1 MLCRRVSLDE
11 LHPALGGGAPETG
24 LDIYCRGRTGLLA
37 DDGAR
42 WAVLILPGG
51 GYERIAPAEGEPVAL
66 AFLAAGIQAFVL
78 SYSVLPALWPRQFLE
93 GAAALAWMRAN
104 APELGFRPDQVAVC
118 GFSAGGH
125 LAGCLAGG
133 YAEPLLNERLGL
145 TPEQVRP
152 DAAILGYPVVHEALY
167 LEPLGGAEV
176 LRPDRRVGP
185 GHPPA
190 FLWATVGDATVPVE
204 NTLDYAHALRARQV
218 PFELHLFQDGPH
230 AMGLA
235 ERKRMMEQKVV
246 LITGG
251 SRGIGAATARR
262 FAAGG
267 CKVVINYHRSQAQ
280 AEALAAEIGGWAV
293 QADVADPVQVGRMVD
308 NVLDKYCQ
316 LDILICNAGIAQQ
329 KLFGDL
335 TDDDWRRMFA
345 VNVDGVF
352 HAVRAA
358 LPHFIH
364 RKAGR
369 IVTVSSMWGQ
379 VGGSCEVAYSAA
391 KAAVIGLTR
400 ALAKELGPSGIT
412 VNCVSP
418 GVISTEMNAHLD
430 REALA
435 ALAEETPLGAIGTP
449 EDVAEAI
456 WYLSSDAARFV
467 TGQVLA
473 PNGGLVI

>member
-1 MLCRRVSLDE
+1 MLCRRVSLEE

-104 APELGFRPDQVAVC
+104 APELGFRP
-118 GFSAGGH
+118 
-125 LAGCLAGG
+125 
-133 YAEPLLNERLGL
+133 LLNERLGL

-204 NTLDYAHALRARQV
+204 NTLDYARALRARQV

-235 ERKRMMEQKVV
+235 DRE
-246 LITGG
+246 
-251 SRGIGAATARR
+251 SARD
-262 FAAGG
+262 
-267 CKVVINYHRSQAQ
+267 
-280 AEALAAEIGGWAV
+280 EAH
-293 QADVADPVQVGRMVD
+293 
-308 NVLDKYCQ
+308 Y
-316 LDILICNAGIAQQ
+316 
-329 KLFGDL
+329 
-335 TDDDWRRMFA
+335 
-345 VNVDGVF
+345 
-352 HAVRAA
+352 
-358 LPHFIH
+358 
-364 RKAGR
+364 
-369 IVTVSSMWGQ
+369 
-379 VGGSCEVAYSAA
+379 
-391 KAAVIGLTR
+391 
-400 ALAKELGPSGIT
+400 
-412 VNCVSP
+412 
-418 GVISTEMNAHLD
+418 NAH
-430 REALA
+430 A
-435 ALAEETPLGAIGTP
+435 AAWHPLCIDWLKGRG
-449 EDVAEAI
+449 
-456 WYLSSDAARFV
+456 
-467 TGQVLA
+467 
-473 PNGGLVI
+473 

>member
-1 MLCRRVSLDE
+1 MLCRRVSLEE
-11 LHPALGGGAPETG
+11 LHPALGGGGPETG

-190 FLWATVGDATVPVE
+190 FLLATVGDATVPVE

-235 ERKRMMEQKVV
+235 DRE
-246 LITGG
+246 
-251 SRGIGAATARR
+251 SARD
-262 FAAGG
+262 
-267 CKVVINYHRSQAQ
+267 
-280 AEALAAEIGGWAV
+280 EAH
-293 QADVADPVQVGRMVD
+293 
-308 NVLDKYCQ
+308 Y
-316 LDILICNAGIAQQ
+316 
-329 KLFGDL
+329 
-335 TDDDWRRMFA
+335 
-345 VNVDGVF
+345 
-352 HAVRAA
+352 
-358 LPHFIH
+358 
-364 RKAGR
+364 
-369 IVTVSSMWGQ
+369 
-379 VGGSCEVAYSAA
+379 
-391 KAAVIGLTR
+391 
-400 ALAKELGPSGIT
+400 
-412 VNCVSP
+412 
-418 GVISTEMNAHLD
+418 NAH
-430 REALA
+430 A
-435 ALAEETPLGAIGTP
+435 AAWHPLCIDWLKGRG
-449 EDVAEAI
+449 
-456 WYLSSDAARFV
+456 
-467 TGQVLA
+467 
-473 PNGGLVI
+473 

>member
-1 MLCRRVSLDE
+1 MLCRRVSLEE

-133 YAEPLLNERLGL
+133 YAEPLLNERLG
-145 TPEQVRP
+145 
-152 DAAILGYPVVHEALY
+152 
-167 LEPLGGAEV
+167 GAEV

-204 NTLDYAHALRARQV
+204 NTLDYARALRARQV

-235 ERKRMMEQKVV
+235 DRE
-246 LITGG
+246 
-251 SRGIGAATARR
+251 SARD
-262 FAAGG
+262 
-267 CKVVINYHRSQAQ
+267 
-280 AEALAAEIGGWAV
+280 EAH
-293 QADVADPVQVGRMVD
+293 
-308 NVLDKYCQ
+308 Y
-316 LDILICNAGIAQQ
+316 
-329 KLFGDL
+329 
-335 TDDDWRRMFA
+335 
-345 VNVDGVF
+345 
-352 HAVRAA
+352 
-358 LPHFIH
+358 
-364 RKAGR
+364 
-369 IVTVSSMWGQ
+369 
-379 VGGSCEVAYSAA
+379 
-391 KAAVIGLTR
+391 
-400 ALAKELGPSGIT
+400 
-412 VNCVSP
+412 
-418 GVISTEMNAHLD
+418 NAH
-430 REALA
+430 A
-435 ALAEETPLGAIGTP
+435 AAWHPLCIDWLKGRG
-449 EDVAEAI
+449 
-456 WYLSSDAARFV
+456 
-467 TGQVLA
+467 
-473 PNGGLVI
+473 

>member
-1 MLCRRVSLDE
+1 MLCRRVSLEE

-104 APELGFRPDQVAVC
+104 APELGFRPDRVAVC

-133 YAEPLLNERLGL
+133 YAEPLLNERLG
-145 TPEQVRP
+145 
-152 DAAILGYPVVHEALY
+152 
-167 LEPLGGAEV
+167 
-176 LRPDRRVGP
+176 PDRRVGP

-235 ERKRMMEQKVV
+235 DRESARD
-246 LITGG
+246 
-251 SRGIGAATARR
+251 GAH
-262 FAAGG
+262 
-267 CKVVINYHRSQAQ
+267 Y
-280 AEALAAEIGGWAV
+280 
-293 QADVADPVQVGRMVD
+293 
-308 NVLDKYCQ
+308 
-316 LDILICNAGIAQQ
+316 
-329 KLFGDL
+329 
-335 TDDDWRRMFA
+335 
-345 VNVDGVF
+345 
-352 HAVRAA
+352 
-358 LPHFIH
+358 
-364 RKAGR
+364 
-369 IVTVSSMWGQ
+369 
-379 VGGSCEVAYSAA
+379 
-391 KAAVIGLTR
+391 
-400 ALAKELGPSGIT
+400 
-412 VNCVSP
+412 
-418 GVISTEMNAHLD
+418 NAH
-430 REALA
+430 A
-435 ALAEETPLGAIGTP
+435 AAWHPLCIDWLKGRG
-449 EDVAEAI
+449 
-456 WYLSSDAARFV
+456 
-467 TGQVLA
+467 
-473 PNGGLVI
+473 

>member
-133 YAEPLLNERLGL
+133 YAE
-145 TPEQVRP
+145 
-152 DAAILGYPVVHEALY
+152 ALY
-167 LEPLGGAEV
+167 LEPLGGAEAP
-176 LRPDRRVGP
+176 RPDRRVGP

-235 ERKRMMEQKVV
+235 DRE
-246 LITGG
+246 
-251 SRGIGAATARR
+251 SARD
-262 FAAGG
+262 
-267 CKVVINYHRSQAQ
+267 
-280 AEALAAEIGGWAV
+280 EAH
-293 QADVADPVQVGRMVD
+293 
-308 NVLDKYCQ
+308 Y
-316 LDILICNAGIAQQ
+316 
-329 KLFGDL
+329 
-335 TDDDWRRMFA
+335 
-345 VNVDGVF
+345 
-352 HAVRAA
+352 
-358 LPHFIH
+358 
-364 RKAGR
+364 
-369 IVTVSSMWGQ
+369 
-379 VGGSCEVAYSAA
+379 
-391 KAAVIGLTR
+391 
-400 ALAKELGPSGIT
+400 
-412 VNCVSP
+412 
-418 GVISTEMNAHLD
+418 NAH
-430 REALA
+430 A
-435 ALAEETPLGAIGTP
+435 AAWHPLCIDWLKGRG
-449 EDVAEAI
+449 
-456 WYLSSDAARFV
+456 
-467 TGQVLA
+467 
-473 PNGGLVI
+473 

>member
-1 MLCRRVSLDE
+1 MLCRRVSLEE

-152 DAAILGYPVVHEALY
+152 D
-167 LEPLGGAEV
+167 
-176 LRPDRRVGP
+176 RRVGP

-235 ERKRMMEQKVV
+235 DRE
-246 LITGG
+246 
-251 SRGIGAATARR
+251 SARD
-262 FAAGG
+262 
-267 CKVVINYHRSQAQ
+267 
-280 AEALAAEIGGWAV
+280 EAH
-293 QADVADPVQVGRMVD
+293 
-308 NVLDKYCQ
+308 Y
-316 LDILICNAGIAQQ
+316 
-329 KLFGDL
+329 
-335 TDDDWRRMFA
+335 
-345 VNVDGVF
+345 
-352 HAVRAA
+352 
-358 LPHFIH
+358 
-364 RKAGR
+364 
-369 IVTVSSMWGQ
+369 
-379 VGGSCEVAYSAA
+379 
-391 KAAVIGLTR
+391 
-400 ALAKELGPSGIT
+400 
-412 VNCVSP
+412 
-418 GVISTEMNAHLD
+418 NAH
-430 REALA
+430 A
-435 ALAEETPLGAIGTP
+435 AAWHPLCIDWLKGRG
-449 EDVAEAI
+449 
-456 WYLSSDAARFV
+456 
-467 TGQVLA
+467 
-473 PNGGLVI
+473 

>member
-66 AFLAAGIQAFVL
+66 AFLAAGVQAFVL

-152 DAAILGYPVVHEALY
+152 DAAILGYPVVHEARY
-167 LEPLGGAEV
+167 LDPLGGAEAP
-176 LRPDRRVGP
+176 RPDRRVGP

-235 ERKRMMEQKVV
+235 DRE
-246 LITGG
+246 
-251 SRGIGAATARR
+251 SARD
-262 FAAGG
+262 
-267 CKVVINYHRSQAQ
+267 
-280 AEALAAEIGGWAV
+280 EAH
-293 QADVADPVQVGRMVD
+293 
-308 NVLDKYCQ
+308 Y
-316 LDILICNAGIAQQ
+316 
-329 KLFGDL
+329 
-335 TDDDWRRMFA
+335 
-345 VNVDGVF
+345 
-352 HAVRAA
+352 
-358 LPHFIH
+358 
-364 RKAGR
+364 
-369 IVTVSSMWGQ
+369 
-379 VGGSCEVAYSAA
+379 
-391 KAAVIGLTR
+391 
-400 ALAKELGPSGIT
+400 
-412 VNCVSP
+412 
-418 GVISTEMNAHLD
+418 NAH
-430 REALA
+430 A
-435 ALAEETPLGAIGTP
+435 AAWHPLCIDWLKGRG
-449 EDVAEAI
+449 
-456 WYLSSDAARFV
+456 
-467 TGQVLA
+467 
-473 PNGGLVI
+473 